1 MRGLSY
7 VTVSVTLKIKV
18 FLNGK
23 LYDKSAQRKTRHVVE
38 STKSRSQDYPSF
50 LKSRQDLGPRSRITP
65 VISCQSETWALD
77 HDIHYMVFPFFS
89 FHHGQTS
96 QHMSKPRSSR
106 KQRN

>member
-50 LKSRQDLGPRSRITP
+50 LKSRQDLGPRSLITP
-65 VISCQSETWALD
+65 VISCQSETWHL
-77 HDIHYMVFPFFS
+77 IMIYITWFFLS
-89 FHHGQTS
+89 FLFTMARHLS
-96 QHMSKPRSSR
+96 I
-106 KQRN
+106 

>member
-50 LKSRQDLGPRSRITP
+50 LKSRQDLGPRSLITP
-65 VISCQSETWALD
+65 VISCQSENVGT
-77 HDIHYMVFPFFS
+77 
-89 FHHGQTS
+89 
-96 QHMSKPRSSR
+96 
-106 KQRN
+106 